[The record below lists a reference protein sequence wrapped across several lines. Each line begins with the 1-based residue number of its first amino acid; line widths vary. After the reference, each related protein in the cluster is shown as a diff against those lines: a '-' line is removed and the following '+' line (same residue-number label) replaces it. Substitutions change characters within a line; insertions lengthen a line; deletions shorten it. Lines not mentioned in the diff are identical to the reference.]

1 MMAQLT
7 FPTKP
12 QEVNYDVGLW
22 KHKYEVRTD
31 TIYKNIADM
40 ERLEGKKSDIAE
52 QGNFQLIDT
61 KGTVLHTWQ
70 RDINEGN
77 SQIVMPIN
85 MQQLAKGIYLLHY
98 KSETK
103 SKTISIFNP

>member
-61 KGTVLHTWQ
+61 KGTI
-70 RDINEGN
+70 INSWKATIEKG
-77 SQIVMPIN
+77 QTQVEVPFDK
-85 MQQLAKGIYLLHY
+85 QFAKGIYLIRY
-98 KSETK
+98 QSATQ